1 MKVGDKVKFICNK
14 SDPET
19 GTSLG
24 YVTRFGVEWVLVR
37 WNDGARS
44 IVLESALEVINEYR

>member
-44 IVLESALEVINEYR
+44 IVLESALEVINENR